1 MISEFQ
7 LTAGRGLGGV
17 LLERLATRATEVGVT
32 AFSAS
37 LLTDNR
43 AMLALFARLGRM
55 EVRHDSGSAAR
66 LTVRLD
72 IARPGALHDALRAAA
87 SRRGRAVTEA
97 FFATPD
103 EFRAWLGEHG
113 TTARR
118 GVGPVWRARGPGSR
132 RSTRVPGRRVRAV
145 LRLDRRQAHQGPGPG
160 GYFRQR
166 FTPRRARSKWSKI
179 NREQVAAL

>member
-87 SRRGRAVTEA
+87 S
-97 FFATPD
+97 
-103 EFRAWLGEHG
+103 GEVE
-113 TTARR
+113 R
-118 GVGPVWRARGPGSR
+118 
-132 RSTRVPGRRVRAV
+132 
-145 LRLDRRQAHQGPGPG
+145 
-160 GYFRQR
+160 
-166 FTPRRARSKWSKI
+166 
-179 NREQVAAL
+179 